1 LTNPGSELDPATAVT
16 VGRILSAHGIRGA
29 VKVLPL
35 SDFPARFKTGVRLW
49 LKGVPVRIRD
59 SRWQGKNLTLQLE
72 GIDDRN
78 AAEAIAGEELLV
90 PEAAPLDEEGVYYQ
104 HDILGL
110 TALDLQGD
118 LLGEVVDIFSTGSND
133 VYVIR
138 GERGELLLPA
148 LDDVV
153 RDIDLASKT
162 MTVELMEGLEFQGGP
177 KPKMTAGSPYRRRKP
192 VSTPKE
198 RTSQDSSS

>member
-1 LTNPGSELDPATAVT
+1 LTNPGRELDPATAVT
-16 VGRILSAHGIRGA
+16 VGRIVSAHGIRGA
-29 VKVLPL
+29 VKVQPF
-35 SDFPARFKTGVRLW
+35 SDFPARFEIGARLW
-49 LKGVPVRIRD
+49 LKGLPVRVTA

-90 PEAAPLDEEGVYYQ
+90 PEAAPLKDEGVFYQ
-104 HDILGL
+104 HDVLGI
-110 TALDLQGD
+110 TARTTDGD
-118 LLGEVVDIFSTGSND
+118 LLGEVADIFSTGSND

-148 LDDVV
+148 LDDVILA
-153 RDIDLASKT
+153 IDLASKT

-177 KPKMTAGSPYRRRKP
+177 KPKQSPKRRYSRSAAPEPDGTAW
-192 VSTPKE
+192 
-198 RTSQDSSS
+198 